1 MSAWS
6 RTISTVTRP
15 EHDHRRVTPRAARAV
30 EARDDGDMEPDFIAR
45 LRAQLGGPRDGALL
59 RFSLGNALLGHGDSR
74 GAAVAFREAVD
85 FDGQYSAA
93 WKMLGR
99 ALAGAGDT
107 AGAVRAFEAG
117 IGIAH
122 ARGDT
127 QAEKEMTVF
136 LRRLRKT
143 PDA

>member
-1 MSAWS
+1 M
-6 RTISTVTRP
+6 
-15 EHDHRRVTPRAARAV
+15 D
-30 EARDDGDMEPDFIAR
+30 PDFIAR

-59 RFSLGNALLGHGDSR
+59 RFSLGTALLGHGDTC
-74 GAAVAFREAVD
+74 GAVVAFREAVD
-85 FDGQYSAA
+85 FDAAYSAA

-99 ALAGAGDT
+99 ALAEGGDS
-107 AGAVRAFEAG
+107 AGAIAAFETG

-143 PDA
+143 PGS